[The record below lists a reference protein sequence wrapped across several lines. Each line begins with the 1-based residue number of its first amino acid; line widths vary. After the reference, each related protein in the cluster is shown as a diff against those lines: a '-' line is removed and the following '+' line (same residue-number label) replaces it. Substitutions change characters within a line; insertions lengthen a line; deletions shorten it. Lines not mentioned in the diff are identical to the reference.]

1 MGVCEGDVDY
11 YIDVVLAVVYYVDV
25 VVAPCL
31 RGDACGEG
39 EGAVVVPLDADGG
52 VAHTAFQCMAYTGRT
67 DCRSVLE
74 CCLGRPAKTERKY
87 NFNKISITITKIFYF
102 IPLKYIPYC
111 L

>member
-1 MGVCEGDVDY
+1 MLNVHTYLAGGCVGDY
-11 YIDVVLAVVYYVDV
+11 YTDVVLAVVYYVDV

-31 RGDACGEG
+31 HVDACGVG

-74 CCLGRPAKTERKY
+74 CCLGRPAETNPSNIR
-87 NFNKISITITKIFYF
+87 
-102 IPLKYIPYC
+102 
-111 L
+111 